1 MLIPVFAL
9 EYAGVD
15 PKILS
20 QVDLSAISAPGV
32 VNLNP
37 LSVLSGLG
45 GPPLWK
51 ISLLASLPLLTN
63 GISSYF
69 LVPLSISIGRRPVLL
84 ACGVMAWSGGFWAG
98 FSRSLESHIA
108 ARCVQA
114 VGAGA
119 VEALIPLIIQDIV
132 FIHQRNTAMSSV
144 WSAQVRRPQ

>member
-1 MLIPVFAL
+1 
-9 EYAGVD
+9 
-15 PKILS
+15 
-20 QVDLSAISAPGV
+20 
-32 VNLNP
+32 
-37 LSVLSGLG
+37 
-45 GPPLWK
+45 
-51 ISLLASLPLLTN
+51 
-63 GISSYF
+63 
-69 LVPLSISIGRRPVLL
+69 
-84 ACGVMAWSGGFWAG
+84 MAWSGGFWAG